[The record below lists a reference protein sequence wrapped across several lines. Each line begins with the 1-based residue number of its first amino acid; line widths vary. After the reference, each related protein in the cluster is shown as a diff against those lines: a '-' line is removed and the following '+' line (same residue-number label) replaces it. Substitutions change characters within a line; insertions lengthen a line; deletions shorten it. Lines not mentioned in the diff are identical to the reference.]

1 MPLSENTEGT
11 HFRTV
16 VWRNRANQGNDYC
29 SLWQQTHG
37 WLLRG
42 TAITFLE
49 DGRPMLAEY
58 EIGCDRLWH
67 TRHVTVERVIGSKKD
82 SVDLTVDSSGAW
94 YSSGEQLPALR
105 ECVDIDLAVTPATNT
120 LPIRRLN
127 LEVGESRGVAAAWLK
142 FPELTLEILPQRYT
156 HRYMGRYFYE
166 SSSGFSAELL
176 VDDLGLVVSYPDG
189 WEQMASL

>member
-1 MPLSENTEGT
+1 MPLSQNPEGT

-82 SVDLTVDSSGAW
+82 SVDLT
-94 YSSGEQLPALR
+94 
-105 ECVDIDLAVTPATNT
+105 

-156 HRYMGRYFYE
+156 HRDMGRYFYE